1 MDDRFDNRRYHTQD
15 TFRVT
20 STAGAVQIKNEKGE
34 VSLQKVKVERYISG
48 KRPAYAKKEFEL
60 DVSENESEDNDF
72 ISHRDRPDIKHEH
85 SGRQIDIPESIEL
98 DEDNLQNV
106 NAASDNDNDIE
117 NNISNDNNPNNIKE
131 LDDPRLKRLF
141 AVKKESKIGYGD
153 VENENKRKLHESE
166 TIEDNQENDVK

>member
-72 ISHRDRPDIKHEH
+72 ISYRDGPDIKHEH
-85 SGRQIDIPESIEL
+85 SGRQIDIPENIEL
-98 DEDNLQNV
+98 DEENLKNS
-106 NAASDNDNDIE
+106 NAASDNENDIE
-117 NNISNDNNPNNIKE
+117 NNISNNNNPNTFQE
-131 LDDPRLKRLF
+131 LDDPRLKRLY
-141 AVKKESKIGYGD
+141 AVKEENKIGND
-153 VENENKRKLHESE
+153 VENANKRKLHESE
-166 TIEDNQENDVK
+166 TIKEKQENDVK

>member
-72 ISHRDRPDIKHEH
+72 ISHRDGPDIKHEH
-85 SGRQIDIPESIEL
+85 SGRQIDIPENIEL
-98 DEDNLQNV
+98 DEEHLKNF
-106 NAASDNDNDIE
+106 NAASDNENDIE
-117 NNISNDNNPNNIKE
+117 NNISNNNNPNTIQE
-131 LDDPRLKRLF
+131 LDDPRLKRLY
-141 AVKKESKIGYGD
+141 AVKTESKIGND
-153 VENENKRKLHESE
+153 NVENANKRKLHESE
-166 TIEDNQENDVK
+166 IIEEKQENDAK

>member
-20 STAGAVQIKNEKGE
+20 STAGAVQIKHEKGE

-72 ISHRDRPDIKHEH
+72 ISHRDGPDIKHEH
-85 SGRQIDIPESIEL
+85 SGRQIDIPENIEL
-98 DEDNLQNV
+98 DEENLDKV
-106 NAASDNDNDIE
+106 TIILLE
-117 NNISNDNNPNNIKE
+117 NIYSRVSNKSLSKCKPQ
-131 LDDPRLKRLF
+131 LF
-141 AVKKESKIGYGD
+141 SI
-153 VENENKRKLHESE
+153 
-166 TIEDNQENDVK
+166 TF